1 MRMRKFQVKIS
12 IFAVDLTT
20 FVMNRRSFVKLKNLL
35 SMFGNISGLKLNDEK
50 TEAYQLGSSHDA
62 PEDLGM
68 NKVNKQIKILGIIF
82 TYDWKLCIQFNYQR
96 EKISGA
102 PRAREQS
109 PIPK

>member
-1 MRMRKFQVKIS
+1 MKMRKFQVKIS
-12 IFAVDLTT
+12 IFAFDLTT

-50 TEAYQLGSSHDA
+50 TEAYWLGSSHDA

-82 TYDWKLCIQFNYQR
+82 TYDWKLCI
-96 EKISGA
+96 
-102 PRAREQS
+102 
-109 PIPK
+109 